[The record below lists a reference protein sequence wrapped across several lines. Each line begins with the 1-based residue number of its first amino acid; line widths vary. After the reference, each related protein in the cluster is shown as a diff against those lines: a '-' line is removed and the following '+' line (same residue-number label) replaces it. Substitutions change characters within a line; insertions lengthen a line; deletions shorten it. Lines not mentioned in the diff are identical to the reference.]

1 MKVKVDVFS
10 GFLGAGKTLL
20 IKRLISSGAY
30 NENIAI
36 IENEFGEV
44 SIDSLILRE
53 TNIKIREI
61 NSGCICC
68 EVTGDFKKACIEV
81 IEKYKPDRIIIEP
94 SGVAKLTDII
104 KVFKDIELRDKVAI
118 DNLITV
124 INPEKYYSYITN
136 FKEFYIDQIKN
147 AKKIVISRVENIDK
161 ESLSKI
167 ENNIKSINSRS
178 EIIKKPYINLKA
190 SDIFN
195 ESLNNEKLKIENS
208 NFKASLKGIIKEKTS
223 AKDIFESYAI
233 YPKDIFSKAE
243 LKSKFNFISSSKAY
257 GDVIRAKGI
266 IRLKEGTCGQFDFAG
281 DEFEVREMNN
291 KIDSVISFIGVN
303 LNKEELKKFF
313 S

>member
-44 SIDSLILRE
+44 SIDSLILRD